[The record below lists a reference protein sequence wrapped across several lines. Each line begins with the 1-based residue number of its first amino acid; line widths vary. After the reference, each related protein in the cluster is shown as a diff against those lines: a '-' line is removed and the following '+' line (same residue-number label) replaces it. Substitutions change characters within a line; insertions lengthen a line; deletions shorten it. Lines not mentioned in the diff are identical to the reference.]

1 MHARR
6 RRASSK
12 ESCARSGRR
21 DATRLA
27 PRYAGT
33 LRLLALALSVATARA
48 ACKATTLEFMYLE
61 GDAVHAAIEDDIRA
75 DLAEIGITVTAKPVD
90 KDTLNAD
97 MVAGNYDLVFSETY
111 GAPYDPHS
119 YIKSWATEDEA
130 FYSALPTAGVDR
142 DVLAAKVDPIF
153 ADLDDASRQ
162 TKWTALLQEIHN
174 EVVAL
179 PLYGVR
185 VPSITRR
192 DTLSG
197 YTPGAQ
203 PFDYGIHKATYVG
216 SGSKIVKV
224 SPGAQGGL
232 FTTVGRLDPHGY
244 RPNEFF
250 ANNFVYESL
259 TSYGPGGTI
268 EPALATSWTETLSAT
283 GDTYRFTLRTG
294 VTFHDGEAFNCAAVK
309 LNFDHVFG
317 PPEMKDNHN
326 WDGFVAALKDWSC
339 DGEVF
344 VLNTNA
350 HYYPLLNDLT
360 YIRPLRM
367 LSPAAFVGGAAS
379 DPYTQNSCPTS
390 WSFTDV
396 TCAGVTALAGTGPW
410 KLARR
415 ETGGV
420 TYTGT
425 DYDATQDDL
434 VVFEKNANYWG
445 GAIDIDELHL
455 VRYDTAAEVETALK
469 NGDLDAVI
477 GKGILS
483 PTTVKEL
490 AADGDYEVQHG
501 EESMVSTI
509 IMNIADKDVRKAVV
523 HAVDKNAIVAGPEM
537 SGFESPRA
545 QLFSRNS
552 PYCDVLLTPAM
563 DYDLATAKELNCPTG
578 ASSKKKSDGGPSG
591 GIVAL
596 IVILAVVLVLVVAF
610 VGFIVMKEKAGEP
623 LFMEVTT
630 KTPLQEKV

>member
-326 WDGFVAALKDWSC
+326 WYGFVAALKDWSC

>member
-1 MHARR
+1 M
-6 RRASSK
+6 
-12 ESCARSGRR
+12 
-21 DATRLA
+21 
-27 PRYAGT
+27 
-33 LRLLALALSVATARA
+33 LRLLALALSAATARA
-48 ACKATTLEFMYLE
+48 ACKATTLEFMYLQ

-119 YIKSWATEDEA
+119 YIKSWATQDEA

-259 TSYGPGGTI
+259 TSYGPGGAI

-326 WDGFVAALKDWSC
+326 WYGFVAALKDWSC

-425 DYDATQDDL
+425 DYDASGQDDL

-490 AADGDYEVQHG
+490 AADGAYEVQHG

-563 DYDLATAKELNCPTG
+563 DYDLAAAKELNCPTDSG
-578 ASSKKKSDGGPSG
+578 SSSTTTGGTGGSSSSKKKTKKEDMNGFKYGILFMVLFVIALLSG
-591 GIVAL
+591 
-596 IVILAVVLVLVVAF
+596 LA
-610 VGFIVMKEKAGEP
+610 FIVMKEKEGEP
-623 LFMEVTT
+623 IFMDITT
-630 KTPLQEKV
+630 KTPLTPTSKVENA